1 MSKTIVGIDIGSNSV
16 RAAEVRGAAKGKPVI
31 IRYHEL
37 PLPEGSVRS
46 GEVLEITTVA
56 GVIKKLWAVGGFT
69 SKDVV
74 LGMGGQRVFAREL
87 SVQRAPLAQIR
98 ESLPFHVQDLLPVP
112 VSDTIL
118 DFYPISE
125 ETTEDGVMVN
135 GLLIAAI
142 KDAVKSNVEAV
153 RQAGLHPL
161 RVDFI
166 PFGLTRAVAP
176 LRADE
181 EYTAL
186 VGVGANTTNI
196 VVERGGVPQFVR
208 IIPSGGDDITRQLSK
223 ALKVDAV
230 EAEVLKRS
238 LGLAAAP
245 LPSEQHAAAEVIH
258 GVVGELLASI
268 RNTLSYF
275 ATTKRS
281 AQLKRIVV
289 SGGGTQLTGFNEAL
303 AELTGLRVTRANLLE
318 GAMAP
323 RQLSK
328 STPERQD
335 AMSTAFGLALGTSA

>member
-56 GVIKKLWAVGGFT
+56 AVIKKLWAAGGFT

-87 SVQRAPLAQIR
+87 SVQHASLAQIR

-125 ETTEDGVMVN
+125 ETTEEGLMVN

-142 KDAVKSNVEAV
+142 KDAVTSNVEAV
-153 RQAGLHPL
+153 RRAGLHPL

-166 PFGLTRAVAP
+166 PFGLTRALAP
-176 LRADE
+176 IRAEE

-186 VGVGANTTNI
+186 IGVGANTTNI

-208 IIPSGGDDITRQLSK
+208 IIPSGGDDITRQLAK
-223 ALKVDAV
+223 ALTLGLP
-230 EAEVLKRS
+230 EAEVLKRT
-238 LGLAAAP
+238 LGLGSAP
-245 LPSEQHAAAEVIH
+245 SPSEQHTAEAVIH
-258 GVVGELLASI
+258 GVIGELLASI

-281 AQLKRIVV
+281 AHLKQIVV

-303 AELTGLRVTRANLLE
+303 ADLTGLRVTRANLLA
-318 GAMAP
+318 GATVS

-328 STPERQD
+328 TTEERQD